1 MSVHRVIAQLTPQL
15 AVRPTGP
22 LIVAVSGGP
31 DSLALLYALCESGIA
46 ADLHIY
52 HLDHGLRGAQSAA
65 DADWVRQC
73 AATLGL
79 PHRIDKADIAGE
91 APHHHNL
98 NEAARIVRYR
108 RLAQYASDIDAA
120 AVLVAHTRDDQAETV
135 MMRLLRGSG
144 PTGLA
149 AMRASL
155 TWAQWAPPD
164 IPGRALLIRPLLNC
178 DRSDIIDYCA
188 TRDLTPRH
196 DPSNDK
202 HTNQRVRMRH
212 QILPAL
218 RHEQPQL
225 NTILGRTASLCGDD
239 ADYIA
244 LQVAQLWPT
253 FAQHST
259 STVTITRTAFHQL
272 HIALQ
277 RAAIRHAIHHLHG
290 SLRGWHLEHVEYIRH
305 SIHHPPSRQQQLPHH
320 TILTVEVDA
329 ARITIPAPV
338 PSAPHID
345 TPHPITI
352 PGHIDCQSDWW
363 LYATRE
369 PAQINRNRWHAFLP
383 THHTYIART
392 RQPGEMMSIGHGRHR
407 RIQDIMVDARIPA
420 SQRAHW
426 PIIATQQQIVWVPG
440 VRIDPAFVVLPDDTA
455 IHLSLIRSANNDNF
469 GYD

>member
-1 MSVHRVIAQLTPQL
+1 MSAYRIITQLTSQL

-46 ADLHIY
+46 ADLHVY
-52 HLDHGLRGAQSAA
+52 HLDHGLRGEQSAA

-73 AATLGL
+73 ATALGL
-79 PHRIDKADIAGE
+79 PHRIEKADIACE

-108 RLAQYASDIDAA
+108 RLAQYANDIDAA

-149 AMRASL
+149 AMRTSL
-155 TWAQWAPPD
+155 TWEQWAHPD
-164 IPGRALLIRPLLNC
+164 IHGRALLIRPLLNC
-178 DRSDIIDYCA
+178 DRSDVIDYCA

-212 QILPAL
+212 QVLPAL

-225 NTILGRTASLCGDD
+225 NTILGRTARLCGDD

-244 LQVAQLWPT
+244 LQIIQMWPT
-253 FAQHST
+253 FAQHNASSVT
-259 STVTITRTAFHQL
+259 FARTVFNQL

-290 SLRGWHLEHVEYIRH
+290 SLRSWNLEHVEYIRNA
-305 SIHHPPSRQQQLPHH
+305 IHHPPSQKQQLPLH
-320 TILTVEVDA
+320 TILIVSDDTA
-329 ARITIPAPV
+329 LLSIPTPLL
-338 PSAPHID
+338 SAPHID
-345 TPHPITI
+345 APQSIII
-352 PGHIDCQSDWW
+352 PSQIDCGDDWW
-363 LYATRE
+363 LHASIE
-369 PAQINRNRWHAFLP
+369 PAQTNRNRWHAFLP
-383 THHTYIART
+383 THHKYIART
-392 RQPGEMMSIGHGRHR
+392 RHPGEMMSIGHGRHR
-407 RIQDIMVDARIPA
+407 RLQDIMVDARIPA
-420 SQRAHW
+420 LQRNNW
-426 PIIATQQQIVWVPG
+426 PIITTQQHIVWVPG
-440 VRIDPAFVVLPDDTA
+440 VRIDPAFVAQPDDIA
-455 IHLSLIRSANNDNF
+455 IHLSLIRSADNDNF